1 MRTRARA
8 RLEHQQQPRRRGRPP
23 RQNQQIEN
31 PMNNQELAQAL
42 PQIEPQQAPQIV
54 HRENQPDLN
63 HIPEERENVQN
74 DISRL
79 YNDVKSAPSFSSK
92 IAEFL
97 RQNETSSLHK
107 RIRRK
112 FKRRKTITY
121 YPYDICMAD
130 LAFYNDPS
138 FVRANGGVKYILVFI
153 DVFSKMCYVEPMKNK
168 LGLTTFLAMENILKR
183 LPVTPNHIITDV
195 GTEFYNHYVQKLF
208 KENGIVHYSL
218 RGPHKASVAERMIQ
232 TLKGR
237 LEKYFWK
244 NKTKRYIDVLQ
255 QVINNYNKTPH
266 RSIGMAPIKVN
277 RSNQDAVFKKM
288 YKNVENRTKP
298 RLAIGDRVRI
308 AKLKT
313 IFEKGYTRR
322 WSLEIYTIVSAKSRG
337 GVDYYKVEDD
347 SGNILPRQRYYY
359 ELNLVQRNDS

>member
-1 MRTRARA
+1 MKTRSRA
-8 RLEHQQQPRRRGRPP
+8 RLENQQQPRRRGRPR

-31 PMNNQELAQAL
+31 PVNNQELPQAV

-54 HRENQPDLN
+54 HRENQPGLN

-322 WSLEIYTIVSAKSRG
+322 WSLELYTIVSAKSRG

-359 ELNLVQRNDS
+359 ELNLVKRNDS